1 VRKALAGALAL
12 GVLVW
17 AAVAWG
23 AATFTDA
30 AGDDNA
36 APDVTSV
43 SVSEAADGML
53 TVSLTAPNYQTLP
66 GNSWFNLWFDLDS
79 NQQTGDVGDEALVRY
94 LADGSIEFF
103 LWNGSEL
110 VGRPVAG
117 MTGRFEAGVLTF
129 TAPESLF
136 GGLSAFGILAV
147 GARGQTLG
155 DSEFVASDYA
165 PDRGRSAFVGP
176 VLTSF
181 PDPSADQDAAPDITS
196 VRVTDAKDGW
206 ISFAISTPNYATLPP
221 ESVLLVAIDRDNQ
234 ASTGDNGADALITT
248 VAGEIRLER
257 WDRQEE
263 EWIADLLP
271 TRARIRNSGNVVTVD
286 IHRSELENT
295 SRFGFAV
302 TAADVNV
309 VADSVVGIDF
319 APDNGSF
326 WRYTLTNKAAVRLL
340 AARAVGAPKA
350 PRAGKPFTIT
360 LPVRRSDT
368 NRGITRGTVTCNV
381 TTDGARVRA
390 TGRVGGGSARCSL
403 VVPKG
408 ASVIRGSMTVV
419 SGGAAVSSRF
429 SFRVLR

>member
-23 AATFTDA
+23 AATFTDG

-43 SVSEAADGML
+43 AVSKAPDGML
-53 TVSLTAPNYQTLP
+53 TVALTAANFRTLP
-66 GNSWFNLWFDLDS
+66 ANSWFNLWFDLDS
-79 NQQTGDVGDEALVRY
+79 DQQTGDVGDEALVRY
-94 LADGSIEFF
+94 LADGRVEFY

-110 VGRPVAG
+110 VEQPAAG

-129 TAPESLF
+129 TAPESVF

-155 DSEFVASDYA
+155 EDELVASDYA
-165 PDRGRSAFVGP
+165 PDRGRSSFVGP
-176 VLTSF
+176 ALVSF
-181 PDPSADQDAAPDITS
+181 PDPSGDQEAAPDLTS

-221 ESVLLVAIDRDNQ
+221 ESVLLVAIDRDNR
-234 ASTGDNGADALITT
+234 ASTGDGGADALITT

-257 WDRQEE
+257 WDRQGE
-263 EWIADLLP
+263 EWIADPLP
-271 TRARIRNSGNVVTVD
+271 TRARVRNSGNVITVG
-286 IHRSELENT
+286 IHRSELENA
-295 SRFGFAV
+295 SRFGFGV
-302 TAADVNV
+302 TAAELNV
-309 VADSVVGIDF
+309 LADAVVGIDF

-326 WRYTLTNKAAVRLL
+326 WRYTLTNKATLRLL
-340 AARAVGAPKA
+340 AAAPVGTPKA

-368 NRGITRGTVTCNV
+368 SRGITGGTVTCNV
-381 TTDGARVRA
+381 IADGARVRA
-390 TGRVGGGSARCSL
+390 TGRVDAGRARCSL
-403 VVPKG
+403 AVPKG
-408 ASVIRGSMTVV
+408 ARTIRGSMTVR
-419 SGGAAVSSRF
+419 SGGAAVTARF
-429 SFRVLR
+429 SFKVR

>member
-1 VRKALAGALAL
+1 MRKALAGALAL

-23 AATFTDA
+23 AATFTDG

-36 APDVTSV
+36 APDLTSV
-43 SVSEAADGML
+43 AVSKAADGML
-53 TVSLTAPNYQTLP
+53 TVSLTAANYQTLP
-66 GNSWFNLWFDLDS
+66 ANSWFNLWLDLDS
-79 NQQTGDVGDEALVRY
+79 DQRTGDVGDEALVRY
-94 LADGSIEFF
+94 LADGAIEFY

-110 VGRPVAG
+110 VEQPVAG
-117 MTGRFEAGVLTF
+117 MTGRFDAGTLTF

-136 GGLSAFGILAV
+136 GGLSSFGILAV

-155 DSEFVASDYA
+155 GSEFVASDYA

-176 VLTSF
+176 ALVSF

-234 ASTGDNGADALITT
+234 ASTGDGGADALITT
-248 VAGEIRLER
+248 VAGEVRLER
-257 WDRQEE
+257 WDRRGE
-263 EWIADLLP
+263 EWIADPLP
-271 TRARIRNSGNVVTVD
+271 TRARVRNSGHVITVD
-286 IHRSELENT
+286 IHRSELENP
-295 SRFGFAV
+295 SRFGFTV
-302 TAADVNV
+302 TAADLNV
-309 VADSVVGIDF
+309 VGEAVVGIDF

-326 WRYTLTNKAAVRLL
+326 WRYTLTNKAALRLV
-340 AARAVGAPKA
+340 AAPAVGAPRA

-368 NRGITRGTVTCNV
+368 NRGITGGTVNCNL
-381 TTDGARVRA
+381 TANGARVRA
-390 TGRVGGGSARCSL
+390 AGRVGGGNARCSL
-403 VVPKG
+403 VVPKR
-408 ASVIRGSMTVV
+408 AKTIRGSMTVR
-419 SGGAAVSSRF
+419 SGGAAVTARF
-429 SFRVLR
+429 GFKVR